1 MAIFTGSGVAIVT
14 PFTQDNAVNF
24 DKLAE
29 LIEWQIREGTDA
41 IIACGTTGESPTLTD
56 DEHKKVIECA
66 VEVAKKRV
74 PVIAGSGSNDTAYA
88 VQMSIHAEHVGAD
101 ALLCITP
108 YYNKPTQKGLIAN
121 FTAIADAVQ
130 IPIIMYNVPGRTGVN
145 LAPETVAKL
154 AEHRN
159 ICGVKEASGNIAQ
172 VAEIARLVPPDFALY
187 SGNDDMVVPLM
198 SLGGLGVI
206 SVVANVAPKDTHLMA
221 KSYLDGN
228 VKKAQELQ
236 LTMKPLID
244 ALFYETNPIP
254 VKTAMNLMGLNV
266 GGLRLPLTEMSDANV
281 EKLKKELRAYKLMA

>member
-66 VEVAKKRV
+66 VATAKKRV

-121 FTAIADAVQ
+121 FTAIADAVT

-187 SGNDDMVVPLM
+187 SGNDDMIVPLM

>member
-14 PFTQDNAVNF
+14 PFTQNNAVNF

-29 LIEWQIREGTDA
+29 LVEWQIREGTDA
-41 IIACGTTGESPTLTD
+41 IIACGTTGESPTLSD
-56 DEHKKVIECA
+56 EEHKKVIECA

-88 VQMSIHAEHVGAD
+88 VQMSIHAEKVGAD

-121 FTAIADAVQ
+121 FIAIADAVS

-206 SVVANVAPKDTHLMA
+206 SVVANIAPKDTHLMA
-221 KSYLDGN
+221 KSFLDGN
-228 VKKAQELQ
+228 LKKAQELQ
-236 LTMKPLID
+236 LSMKPLID
-244 ALFYETNPIP
+244 ALFCETNPIP
-254 VKTAMNLMGLNV
+254 VKTAMNLMGMNV